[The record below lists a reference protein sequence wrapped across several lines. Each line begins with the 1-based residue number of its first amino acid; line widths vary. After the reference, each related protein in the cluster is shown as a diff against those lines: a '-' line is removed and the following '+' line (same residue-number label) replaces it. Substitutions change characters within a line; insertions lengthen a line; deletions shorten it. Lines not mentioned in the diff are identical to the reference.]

1 MPMPTMVPDLVLV
14 IYLHGFKGDESTFL
28 KFPERMNHI
37 VAETL
42 PDCVVESVVF
52 PAYEVGP
59 PCFRPRSLGR
69 LPQTR

>member
-1 MPMPTMVPDLVLV
+1 MPTMVPDLVLV

-52 PAYEVGP
+52 PAYEVRRPACFQSSLAAVP
-59 PCFRPRSLGR
+59 PC
-69 LPQTR
+69 

>member
-1 MPMPTMVPDLVLV
+1 MPTMVPDLVLV

-52 PAYEVGP
+52 PAYEV
-59 PCFRPRSLGR
+59 R
-69 LPQTR
+69 LLLKTVPLSGTLC